1 MDRRAAT
8 FIGIGSQKC
17 ATTWL
22 AAMLRQCPD
31 VLISRDKEVDFFS
44 HRFDRGFEWYDR
56 HFASDP
62 ARRHRGEISP
72 SYFIH
77 RDAPARAAAYDPGLQ
92 IFVILRDPVAR
103 AYSNHLHEVR
113 KGHVSGVNLN
123 FETALDNNPLYRE
136 QGRYATHL
144 RRWFEWFPPGQ
155 VHVLFQ
161 EDIDCDGA
169 AAACRVTGW
178 LGLPPLTGFIDLRP
192 NESVRYRNAMLGETL
207 WKIGNAA
214 RRRGLGHLVET
225 LKAAPGIRQIRDANR
240 QSIRDVVTPMR
251 ADTER
256 RLTEYYADEV
266 AQLAQLIGRAPPW
279 QRFGA
284 ARAA

>member
-1 MDRRAAT
+1 MARLGAT
-8 FIGIGSQKC
+8 FIAIGAQKC

-31 VLISRDKEVDFFS
+31 VRVSQDKEVDFFS
-44 HRFDRGFEWYDR
+44 HHFDRGFEWYDR

-92 IFVILRDPVAR
+92 IFVILRDPVDR

-113 KGHVSGVNLN
+113 KGHVSGMNLR
-123 FETALDNNPLYRE
+123 FEAALDNNPLYLD

-144 RRWFEWFPPGQ
+144 RRWLDWFPPGQ
-155 VHVLFQ
+155 VHILFQ
-161 EDIDCDGA
+161 EDISRDGA
-169 AAACRVTGW
+169 EAARRVTGG
-178 LGLPPLTGFIDLRP
+178 LDLPPLTSFIDLRT
-192 NESVRYRNAMLGETL
+192 NESVRYRNAALGETL

-225 LKAAPGIRQIRDANR
+225 VKAAPGIRQIRDANR
-240 QSIRDVVTPMR
+240 QSIRDVVAPMR

-256 RLTEYYADEV
+256 RLTEFFTEEV
-266 AQLAQLIGRAPPW
+266 AQLAPLIGRMPPW